1 MDEQAA
7 QEVRTLLVHLGTAM
21 VATGQ
26 PINEVEDELAE
37 VALALG
43 HPDAQI
49 AAGPTGVP
57 APAMCTNTAAANS
70 PGPSTSSK
78 CAAIPGQSAGRERS
92 ASTCSPRAGG
102 RRLMPITRA
111 RS

>member
-1 MDEQAA
+1 MTPTDEQEA

-49 AAGPTGVP
+49 AAGPTGVTLSLASGASRSAGSRP
-57 APAMCTNTAAANS
+57 VSAPSAGVTTTRTRS
-70 PGPSTSSK
+70 PGASS
-78 CAAIPGQSAGRERS
+78 
-92 ASTCSPRAGG
+92 
-102 RRLMPITRA
+102 
-111 RS
+111 